1 LSNKIKIE
9 TTRFG
14 EIEIDKKKI
23 YLFPEGIPGFPDCK
37 RYCIIN
43 NNKNELFKWLQSMDK
58 PEIAFVLFD
67 PFIIDNTYDV
77 FINDSDIKTL
87 NIKKTEDVIIT
98 IILTIPKSNPKE
110 MTANMKAPIIFNI
123 KNKKAKQLILEK
135 NNYPLEFPVWNAIS
149 ENIGTKG

>member
-1 LSNKIKIE
+1 MSNKIKIE